1 MGPCTYMTGETMPR
15 VMCDYVADFD
25 REVARDPRAPHQSFF
40 DKWGLLIRLT
50 TGVHLLEIQG
60 MEAFAAAC
68 VAARRCRELTSET
81 SASSQSALLPERRRS
96 VQ

>member
-1 MGPCTYMTGETMPR
+1 MTGETWQRTMT
-15 VMCDYVADFD
+15 DYVADFD
-25 REVARDPRAPHQSFF
+25 REVALDPRAPHQSFF

-68 VAARRCRELTSET
+68 VAARRCREITSAT
-81 SASSQSALLPERRRS
+81 SASSQSALLPDRQRS
-96 VQ
+96 GQ

>member
-1 MGPCTYMTGETMPR
+1 MTGETMPR

-60 MEAFAAAC
+60 MEAFAAAAC